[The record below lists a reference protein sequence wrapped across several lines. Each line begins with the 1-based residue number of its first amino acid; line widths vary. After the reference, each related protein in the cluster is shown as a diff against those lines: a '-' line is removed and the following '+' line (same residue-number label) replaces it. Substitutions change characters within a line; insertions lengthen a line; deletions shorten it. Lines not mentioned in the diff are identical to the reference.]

1 MKFDK
6 SKNFT
11 IFSVNTFSEFVDLL
25 RNEKYAF

>member
-6 SKNFT
+6 LKNFT

-25 RNEKYAF
+25 RNEKHAF